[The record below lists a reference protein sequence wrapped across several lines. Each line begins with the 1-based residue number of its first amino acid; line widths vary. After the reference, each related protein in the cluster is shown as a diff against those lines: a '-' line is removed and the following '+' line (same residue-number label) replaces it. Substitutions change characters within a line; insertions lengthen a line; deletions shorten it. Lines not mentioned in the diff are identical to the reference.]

1 VCISQVGIYFPPD
14 FLKFKKMTHKTP
26 LLLAGIL
33 LILGSASCDSPTTS
47 TEENKE
53 ETIQI
58 ETKEYQRIVTLSGV
72 VSEIV
77 AELGLG
83 DKIVGT
89 DITST
94 YPEAIQGLPKLGHI
108 TSVQAEGIISLQ
120 PDLVIAKKEEI
131 KAELAQQLEAA
142 GVKTLLVE
150 QEYSIN
156 GTKKLI
162 ETIAK
167 ELNQLETANQINATI
182 DEDIS
187 KLEPLTSQPTAV
199 FIYAR
204 GVGNMMVGGSNTS
217 VAQLIQLA
225 GGINGT
231 NDFEEYKPLTA
242 ESMVA
247 ANPDLIILFES
258 GMNSLQGADGIQQ
271 IPSIAVTT
279 AAKKNQF
286 FALEGQYLAG
296 FGPRVG
302 KAALELNQKFKSITV
317 E

>member
-1 VCISQVGIYFPPD
+1 
-14 FLKFKKMTHKTP
+14 MTNSPTF
-26 LLLAGIL
+26 L
-33 LILGSASCDSPTTS
+33 LIVVFLIIGFTSCDAPTTS
-47 TEENKE
+47 KVDNKD
-53 ETIQI
+53 ETVQV

-72 VSEIV
+72 VSEVV

-89 DITST
+89 DVTST

-108 TSVQAEGIISLQ
+108 TSIQAEGIISLQ
-120 PDLVIAKKEEI
+120 PDLVIAKRDEI
-131 KAELAQQLEAA
+131 KAELIQQLEAA

-182 DEDIS
+182 DEDIA
-187 KLEPLTSQPTAV
+187 KLEPLTSQPKAV

-217 VAQLIQLA
+217 VAQLIELA

-258 GMNSLQGADGIQQ
+258 GLNSLQGADGIKQ

-279 AAKKNQF
+279 AATKNHF